1 MSLHLAKSIDITP
14 NGVLRP
20 GFPQDYREYRKQ
32 AWFPQLLA
40 TTSHIR
46 FWVDWPSLQ
55 PDGNVPFGQ
64 PVNDDH
70 AKKLFG
76 LDEQIRLANQDGL
89 KTILLP
95 YRYPRWVNG
104 TENINQP
111 FGWDNFFYKPADRAA
126 LSTWSNWYLDQN
138 NFARALTLG
147 SAMRALEYEL
157 PAEGHGPAS
166 AWGRYV
172 AALFDRYVAN
182 GDRFGRADYFEVVN
196 EPNLQV
202 WPQRSPTTLTG
213 DAFTPFA
220 LDGSRLTVH
229 KAVAEMMLTMDK
241 LAGRCRGRRVGL
253 LAPSTSDTD
262 VTTAARRSTIAVP
275 SSWAQMPDGLEHFV
289 PSLLDELE
297 RIGFR
302 GGSRWIWSYHNYND
316 IERTGDR
323 VTALRETLHGRW
335 RGRRRDGGPMLFS
348 TEGGIRLIRAAAR
361 EGLSVSNPAHAARI
375 RELQGQ
381 ALGEAF
387 QLHRSRTGVGAGVAL
402 FTQYTINA
410 DPNFDCGLREA
421 TGEERNAFGVWCG
434 LQEFVDTDDEPE
446 SPRDGLAAAPAV

>member
-20 GFPQDYREYRKQ
+20 GFPQDYREIRKQ

-138 NFARALTLG
+138 NFARALR
-147 SAMRALEYEL
+147 S
-157 PAEGHGPAS
+157 GPRCARSSTSCPPRVTGPPPPGAATSPPCSTGTSPTATAS
-166 AWGRYV
+166 AG
-172 AALFDRYVAN
+172 
-182 GDRFGRADYFEVVN
+182 
-196 EPNLQV
+196 
-202 WPQRSPTTLTG
+202 PTT
-213 DAFTPFA
+213 
-220 LDGSRLTVH
+220 SRS
-229 KAVAEMMLTMDK
+229 
-241 LAGRCRGRRVGL
+241 
-253 LAPSTSDTD
+253 STSRTSRSGRS
-262 VTTAARRSTIAVP
+262 ARRP
-275 SSWAQMPDGLEHFV
+275 
-289 PSLLDELE
+289 
-297 RIGFR
+297 
-302 GGSRWIWSYHNYND
+302 
-316 IERTGDR
+316 
-323 VTALRETLHGRW
+323 
-335 RGRRRDGGPMLFS
+335 
-348 TEGGIRLIRAAAR
+348 
-361 EGLSVSNPAHAARI
+361 
-375 RELQGQ
+375 
-381 ALGEAF
+381 
-387 QLHRSRTGVGAGVAL
+387 RSR
-402 FTQYTINA
+402 
-410 DPNFDCGLREA
+410 
-421 TGEERNAFGVWCG
+421 
-434 LQEFVDTDDEPE
+434 
-446 SPRDGLAAAPAV
+446 